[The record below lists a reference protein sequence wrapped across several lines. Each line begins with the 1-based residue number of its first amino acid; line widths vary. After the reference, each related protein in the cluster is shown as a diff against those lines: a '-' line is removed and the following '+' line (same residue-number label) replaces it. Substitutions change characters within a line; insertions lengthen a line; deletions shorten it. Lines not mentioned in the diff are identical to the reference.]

1 MLLLQYENDELAE
14 EYKICSFIDMV
25 EDSHR
30 IGIPHE
36 GNNSLKIEIFSK
48 NFYIYLVTMNGN

>member
-1 MLLLQYENDELAE
+1 MSLLQLEDDELAE

-36 GNNSLKIEIFSK
+36 GINSLKTEIVLN
-48 NFYIYLVTMNGN
+48 NFCISFRC